1 MCAVTLEQ
9 SAEVEQPVMV
19 AAVMLEW
26 PAVGVP
32 VQSLGLRIDG
42 ILGSYPT
49 QPVRCSRTT
58 LTSDRNIHSVKDM
71 G

>member
-1 MCAVTLEQ
+1 
-9 SAEVEQPVMV
+9 MV